1 MSTQN
6 KENNTELESNPLKQ
20 RIKKLMTEKELEAPY
35 SFAKRV
41 GLSKGTF
48 TGIWIEGRKSLHK
61 STLDKICEATGAN
74 PAWLATGVGEVFS
87 FESKS
92 NREPITNTQLDAKLL
107 IQAFNALESSLVS
120 ANKEMPPKG
129 RSRFISALYQAL
141 KQTDDSTNIEVLAD
155 CIYTI
160 EEALNLKRQIMSSEA
175 KTRLILAVYELY
187 IYNPAYKDV
196 MQSTITQLVGTLYD

>member
-1 MSTQN
+1 MQKDDAQSFWERVNTLIGDERPYTWAEN
-6 KENNTELESNPLKQ
+6 KGINKSSFQSSRNRGTKPLPKTVKLWAELIGCNYE
-20 RIKKLMTEKELEAPY
+20 
-35 SFAKRV
+35 
-41 GLSKGTF
+41 
-48 TGIWIEGRKSLHK
+48 
-61 STLDKICEATGAN
+61 
-74 PAWLATGVGEVFS
+74 WLNSGVGEPYS
-87 FESKS
+87 NSSNSESIEIKDQQDIS
-92 NREPITNTQLDAKLL
+92 NLNQDLL